1 MRARHPGYE
10 YESYEEFCVRAPGPI
25 PQEVWIPDWTPEHV
39 IPGAAESVNKEIEG
53 KKPKKEVK
61 NKKKD
66 AAATRKKPVKVVKE
80 DNVGQGRAKKEKKNK
95 KTKPRKTTSKGTV

>member
-25 PQEVWIPDWTPEHV
+25 PQEVWIPDWTPGQV
-39 IPGAAESVNKEIEG
+39 LPGAAESVNKEIEG
-53 KKPKKEVK
+53 KKPKKVR

-66 AAATRKKPVKVVKE
+66 AAGTRKKPVKVVKE
-80 DNVGQGRAKKEKKNK
+80 DNVGEGRAKKEKKNK